1 MVKHTQAIR
10 RLLPLFDHLWSWR
23 LKGYYQGRT
32 LSVKVSS
39 LGFLS
44 SFLKKSILSLFPII
58 VQRNTTSLWKIL
70 KLSCIF
76 QRTGSVVSFTIYSD
90 VTNINDQFSPSYR
103 NQSIDLLFKKSTTEV
118 KPTPLVC
125 NFQDMCISRSINGW
139 YCNDAKIRDVFGTKR
154 FLVKLLQTGPCFV
167 NHT

>member
-10 RLLPLFDHLWSWR
+10 RLLPMFDHLWSWR
-23 LKGYYQGRT
+23 LKGCYQGRT

-58 VQRNTTSLWKIL
+58 VQRNTTSLWKIV

-103 NQSIDLLFKKSTTEV
+103 NQSIDLLFKK
-118 KPTPLVC
+118 KH
-125 NFQDMCISRSINGW
+125 N
-139 YCNDAKIRDVFGTKR
+139 
-154 FLVKLLQTGPCFV
+154 
-167 NHT
+167 

>member
-10 RLLPLFDHLWSWR
+10 RLLPMFDHLWSWR

-103 NQSIDLLFKKSTTEV
+103 NQSIDLLFKESTTEV

-139 YCNDAKIRDVFGTKR
+139 YCNDAKIRDVFGTKS